1 LAGHFKVKSN
11 KSSSMGTYLVHG
23 PAQENWMK
31 NCQKIM
37 PVLASGKWFWP
48 SIFAHMMLRVV
59 KG

>member
-1 LAGHFKVKSN
+1 
-11 KSSSMGTYLVHG
+11 MGTYIHG

-31 NCQKIM
+31 KCQKIM

>member
-1 LAGHFKVKSN
+1 
-11 KSSSMGTYLVHG
+11 MGTYLVHG

-48 SIFAHMMLRVV
+48 SIFAQDDAESGKRVESQTNTCC
-59 KG
+59 